1 MPLEFSKKIKTL
13 YTFKKY
19 YDKNSKLSHATIQD
33 SNLFLK
39 VFYFSP
45 NVWYILGKE
54 FYLFDIFLLWFSPAQ
69 YKNKFFQLKI
79 AVNIVSFEKVK
90 TSV

>member
-13 YTFKKY
+13 YTLKKY

-45 NVWYILGKE
+45 NV
-54 FYLFDIFLLWFSPAQ
+54 
-69 YKNKFFQLKI
+69 
-79 AVNIVSFEKVK
+79 
-90 TSV
+90 